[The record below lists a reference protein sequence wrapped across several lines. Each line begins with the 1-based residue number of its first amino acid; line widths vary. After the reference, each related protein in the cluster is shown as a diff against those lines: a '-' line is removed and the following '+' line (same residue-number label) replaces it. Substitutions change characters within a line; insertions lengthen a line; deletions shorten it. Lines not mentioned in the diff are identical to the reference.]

1 MDIERVEVSFYGCSV
16 ERTADSGLS
25 VDPATH
31 KAMVRDVGSGM
42 VYPTEAQV
50 SALARL
56 VPNAADREA
65 TAQRGSYDCIGWR
78 PGQDATFMVGVFEMV
93 VGIEPDGY
101 THS

>member
-1 MDIERVEVSFYGCSV
+1 MDVECGEVSFYGFRV

-50 SALARL
+50 LALARL
-56 VPNAADREA
+56 VPDAAGREA
-65 TAQRGSYDCIGWR
+65 TAKRGSYDCLGWR
-78 PGQDATFMVGVFEMV
+78 PGQNATFMVGVFGMV